1 MARSGL
7 PLLRIDLGA
16 LGAEAAFVVAVVVA
30 EVDDVGKDGPPD
42 KLR

>member
-7 PLLRIDLGA
+7 PLLRIDFGA
-16 LGAEAAFVVAVVVA
+16 LGAEAAFVVVVVA